1 MAAVSLQIR
10 VFAKSVLLGASGQV
24 EASGK
29 PTEVDV
35 HREVDAHATV
45 AKFSPTPSV
54 HAVAYFDPK
63 IIHRIV
69 MKLTFVFFHILS
81 IWK

>member
-10 VFAKSVLLGASGQV
+10 VFAKSVLLRASRQV
-24 EASGK
+24 EAGGK

-45 AKFSPTPSV
+45 AIFSPTPSV
-54 HAVAYFDPK
+54 HAIACIDQ
-63 IIHRIV
+63 R
-69 MKLTFVFFHILS
+69 
-81 IWK
+81 